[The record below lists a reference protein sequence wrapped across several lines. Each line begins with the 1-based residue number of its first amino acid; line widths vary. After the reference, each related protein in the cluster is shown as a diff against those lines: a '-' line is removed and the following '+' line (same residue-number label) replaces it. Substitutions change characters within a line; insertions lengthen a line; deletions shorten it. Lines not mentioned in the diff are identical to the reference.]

1 VKARK
6 DNMRRRIRILT
17 TSAIIAALYVVVTV
31 VLGFSSYGPVQI
43 RFSEAMTVLPYFT
56 PVAVPALFV
65 GCLIAN
71 IFGGNGIWDI
81 TIGSIATLISAYI
94 TYKISFN
101 KPKRKLLAP
110 LPPVIVNAVI
120 VGPML
125 SILYDMP
132 MLVAIGSV
140 AAGELI
146 ACYVL
151 GYPLMLIIE
160 RNKVFSELYKR
171 FF

>member
-1 VKARK
+1 
-6 DNMRRRIRILT
+6 MRRRIMILT
-17 TSAIIAALYVVVTV
+17 TSALIAALYAVITM
-31 VLGFSSYGPVQI
+31 VLGFLSYGPVQI
-43 RFSEAMTVLPYFT
+43 RFSEAMTVLPYFK

-65 GCLIAN
+65 GCIIAN
-71 IFGGNGIWDI
+71 IFGGNGLWDI
-81 TIGSIATLISAYI
+81 CIGSTATLIAAFV

-110 LPPVIVNAVI
+110 LPPVIVNAAI

-125 SILYDMP
+125 SILYHMP

-140 AAGELI
+140 AAGQLI

-151 GYPLMLIIE
+151 GYPLMLILE
-160 RNKVFSELYKR
+160 KNKLFKKLTKE
-171 FF
+171 